1 MCSNFALKSGHVTQ
15 QVFSEDCTATGR
27 PRSSNGMQNGSKLF
41 TMILNLKANPDLS
54 LNTIDSGSLNVDRI
68 RDGRM

>member
-1 MCSNFALKSGHVTQ
+1 MCSNFALRSGHVTQ

-27 PRSSNGMQNGSKLF
+27 LSNGMQNGSKLF
-41 TMILNLKANPDLS
+41 TMILSLKANPDLS

-68 RDGRM
+68 RDGRI

>member
-1 MCSNFALKSGHVTQ
+1 MCSNFALRSGHVTQ

-27 PRSSNGMQNGSKLF
+27 LSNGMQNDSKLF
-41 TMILNLKANPDLS
+41 TMILSLKANPDLS

>member
-27 PRSSNGMQNGSKLF
+27 PSSGMQNDSKLF
-41 TMILNLKANPDLS
+41 TMILSLKANPDLS
-54 LNTIDSGSLNVDRI
+54 LNTIDSGSLNVDRK

>member
-27 PRSSNGMQNGSKLF
+27 SSNGMQNDSKLF
-41 TMILNLKANPDLS
+41 TMILSLKANPDLS
-54 LNTIDSGSLNVDRI
+54 LNTIDSGSLNVDRK

>member
-15 QVFSEDCTATGR
+15 QVFSEDCRPTATGR
-27 PRSSNGMQNGSKLF
+27 PSNGMQNGSKLF
-41 TMILNLKANPDLS
+41 SMILSLKANPDLS
-54 LNTIDSGSLNVDRI
+54 LNTIDSGSLNLDRI

>member
-15 QVFSEDCTATGR
+15 QVISEDCTATGR
-27 PRSSNGMQNGSKLF
+27 PSNGMQNGSKLF
-41 TMILNLKANPDLS
+41 TMILSLKANPDLS

>member
-1 MCSNFALKSGHVTQ
+1 
-15 QVFSEDCTATGR
+15 
-27 PRSSNGMQNGSKLF
+27 
-41 TMILNLKANPDLS
+41 MILSLKANPDLS

>member
-27 PRSSNGMQNGSKLF
+27 PSNGMQNDSKLF
-41 TMILNLKANPDLS
+41 YNDFEFESKSRFELEYD
-54 LNTIDSGSLNVDRI
+54 
-68 RDGRM
+68 

>member
-27 PRSSNGMQNGSKLF
+27 PRSSSGMQNGSKLF
-41 TMILNLKANPDLS
+41 SYNDFEFESKSRFELEYD
-54 LNTIDSGSLNVDRI
+54 
-68 RDGRM
+68 